1 MMMKTSFS
9 FVRRHSSLTLV
20 IFGGLLAS
28 LGDAVAATQNFASVN
43 KILVPGQAPVYDVQF
58 RDAND
63 ANDGRSNDGE
73 ASSVFDMVVGVVNW
87 LAWVMLHGLPKL
99 SHNEKV
105 AGSFPAVIR
114 TRHCKKDLALA
125 AIMYRNNKI

>member
-1 MMMKTSFS
+1 MKTSFS

-63 ANDGRSNDGE
+63 ANDGSEGRSDDGE
-73 ASSVFDMVVGVVNW
+73 AFSVFDMLG
-87 LAWVMLHGLPKL
+87 GRCI
-99 SHNEKV
+99 
-105 AGSFPAVIR
+105 G
-114 TRHCKKDLALA
+114 
-125 AIMYRNNKI
+125 